1 MSNKT
6 FFLSDELYEYI
17 LGVSLRE
24 DDVLRKLR
32 EKTAKLPQHAMQI
45 APEQGQFMAMLVRML
60 GAERTLDIGVFTG
73 YSSLVVARALPEHGQ
88 VIACDVSEEWTAIAR
103 RHWKKANVGHKIR
116 LHIAPALETL
126 DTLLADGH
134 GGTFDFAFIDADKVN
149 YEHYYER
156 CLGLVRMGGVIA
168 VDNVLWNG
176 EVMNAHSEDEDT
188 QAIRDFNEKLHN
200 DRRID
205 LSLVPIADGLTLARK
220 TGK

>member
-6 FFLSDELYEYI
+6 FFLSDDLYDYI

-24 DDVLRKLR
+24 DDILKKLR
-32 EKTAKLPQHAMQI
+32 EETATLPMSAMQI
-45 APEQGQFMAMLVRML
+45 APEQGQFMALLVKML

-73 YSSLVVARALPEHGQ
+73 YSALVVARALPEDGQ
-88 VIACDVSEEWTAIAR
+88 VVACDVSEEWTAIAR
-103 RHWKKANVGHKIR
+103 RYWKEAKVDYKIG
-116 LHIAPALETL
+116 LQIAPALETL
-126 DTLLADGH
+126 DALLEDGH
-134 GGTFDFAFIDADKVN
+134 AGTFDFAFIDADKVN

-168 VDNVLWNG
+168 VDNVLWSG
-176 EVMNAHSEDEDT
+176 DVVDADSDDEDT
-188 QAIRDFNEKLHN
+188 RAIRAFNEKLHH

-220 TGK
+220 TG